1 MPRRAKPCQLDS
13 STPTP
18 QPATLPSHPP
28 HPRSPRS
35 VSLLKTN
42 GEEAGGALWVEQ
54 GCPGGRWHCRRAA
67 PFPRPGRLGT
77 ACGESVVSAV
87 PNPKW
92 LLRNGNPIKV
102 LLVYLSSSGLFIT
115 VQMAATFARHSS
127 VLARARRTEA
137 RAPRSL
143 CVHLRGAG
151 GRLLQRNRPGAGQ
164 RRLPAPQHP
173 RTCQVPAWVVFAP
186 GIGTRDGHW
195 PLGTGHWNGVLVPG
209 MSTGRSHRSFA
220 QCLHGAFAS
229 GMGTGH
235 WHWEFLIPGSVQ
247 GRDEQALEQHALV

>member
-1 MPRRAKPCQLDS
+1 MDALRQHKAEPRGISGAIFPAPLLTNKLLCAGDAEASAAAAGTPCHAVPSRASWTVPLLPHS
-13 STPTP
+13 
-18 QPATLPSHPP
+18 QPRCPP
-28 HPRSPRS
+28 IQVIQIHVTSENQGG
-35 VSLLKTN
+35 K
-42 GEEAGGALWVEQ
+42 EEAGGVLWAEQ
-54 GCPGGRWHCRRAA
+54 RCPGRRWHHQWAA

-151 GRLLQRNRPGAGQ
+151 GRLLQRSRPGAGQ
-164 RRLPAPQHP
+164 CHLPAPWRP
-173 RTCQVPAWVVFAP
+173 RTCQVPA
-186 GIGTRDGHW
+186 
-195 PLGTGHWNGVLVPG
+195 
-209 MSTGRSHRSFA
+209 
-220 QCLHGAFAS
+220 
-229 GMGTGH
+229 
-235 WHWEFLIPGSVQ
+235 
-247 GRDEQALEQHALV
+247 

>member
-1 MPRRAKPCQLDS
+1 MPRPAQQLGHCATPCHAVPAGQPHS
-13 STPTP
+13 CPT
-18 QPATLPSHPP
+18 ASHVALPSATSQIHV
-28 HPRSPRS
+28 SPENQGG
-35 VSLLKTN
+35 K
-42 GEEAGGALWVEQ
+42 EEAGGALRDEQ
-54 GCPGGRWHCRRAA
+54 WCPGRHWHRCRAA

-151 GRLLQRNRPGAGQ
+151 GRLLQRSRPGAGQ
-164 RRLPAPQHP
+164 CRLPVPQHP
-173 RTCQVPAWVVFAP
+173 RTRQLPVL
-186 GIGTRDGHW
+186 DG
-195 PLGTGHWNGVLVPG
+195 V
-209 MSTGRSHRSFA
+209 
-220 QCLHGAFAS
+220 C
-229 GMGTGH
+229 TGH
-235 WHWEFLIPGSVQ
+235 WHQGWALGIGTGYVQWGCPAGVRTDHLHKVFAWRICIRVGHWALALGILHPWKCSRPG
-247 GRDEQALEQHALV
+247 

>member
-1 MPRRAKPCQLDS
+1 MPRPAQQLGRRATPCQAVPAGQLHS
-13 STPTP
+13 YPTASHSALP
-18 QPATLPSHPP
+18 PATSQ
-28 HPRSPRS
+28 SPRS
-35 VSLLKTN
+35 MSLLKTK
-42 GEEAGGALWVEQ
+42 GEEAGGAVWVEQ

-164 RRLPAPQHP
+164 RRLPAPQRP
-173 RTCQVPAWVVFAP
+173 RTRQVPAWVVFVP
-186 GIGTRDGHW
+186 GIPPGMGIGHWALEWGTCAGDVHRAFTPIICTMFAWCICIRDGHW
-195 PLGTGHWNGVLVPG
+195 ALALG
-209 MSTGRSHRSFA
+209 
-220 QCLHGAFAS
+220 
-229 GMGTGH
+229 
-235 WHWEFLIPGSVQ
+235 IP
-247 GRDEQALEQHALV
+247 HP